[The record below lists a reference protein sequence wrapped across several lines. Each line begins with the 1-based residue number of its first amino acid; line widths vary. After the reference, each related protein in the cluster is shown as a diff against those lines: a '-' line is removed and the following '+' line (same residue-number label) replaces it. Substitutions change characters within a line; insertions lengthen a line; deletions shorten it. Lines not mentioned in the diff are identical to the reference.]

1 MTTQMRLGPCGLSPL
16 QTSLLNS
23 ATVGSSV
30 IGFGETLQIH
40 SVMLQRR
47 ENKGPQ
53 VWGVVAQSSPGT
65 IKVSKML
72 PNNELGF

>member
-1 MTTQMRLGPCGLSPL
+1 MRLDPCGLSPL

-23 ATVGSSV
+23 TTMGSSLR
-30 IGFGETLQIH
+30 GFGEILQIY
-40 SVMLQRR
+40 SVMMECR
-47 ENKGPQ
+47 ESKGPQ

-72 PNNELGF
+72 PSNELGF